1 MTTPKLI
8 DDLSEEI
15 YKRIKVLNEENIA
28 QVLDF
33 IAYLKSKETEDLGQ
47 NPLIEFITAEADPEM
62 TLDTVREQLNSIKGN
77 LADTVI
83 ECREERI

>member
-15 YKRIKVLNEENIA
+15 YKRIKVLKEENIA

-83 ECREERI
+83 ECREGRI

>member
-15 YKRIKVLNEENIA
+15 YKRIKVLKEENIA

-47 NPLIEFITAEADPEM
+47 NPLLEFITAEADPEM

>member
-15 YKRIKVLNEENIA
+15 YKRIKVLKEENIA

>member
-15 YKRIKVLNEENIA
+15 YKRIKVLKEENIA

-62 TLDTVREQLNSIKGN
+62 TLDTVREQLTSIKGN